1 MDIMDGADIMDVAI
15 NVAIYDESSP
25 YTPPPRI
32 RTPKE
37 REEPVEK
44 VVEQDVAQTRL
55 CISALIVLA
64 MLSFVFGLPMVFLSQ
79 EHAVYLV
86 GLGLLCCFCIAI
98 APARLH

>member
-1 MDIMDGADIMDVAI
+1 MDIMDGTDIMDLAI

-37 REEPVEK
+37 REPAT
-44 VVEQDVAQTRL
+44 EQVDEQVSQTRL
-55 CISALIVLA
+55 CISALGILA
-64 MLSFVFGLPMVFLSQ
+64 ILSFVFGLPMVFLSQ
-79 EHAVYLV
+79 EHAIYLV
-86 GLGLLCCFCIAI
+86 GVGLMCCFCIAV